1 MKTKKFD
8 AVELMRKARE
18 TMGAEMRGLT
28 FPEQRAYI
36 EQHAAK
42 VRREIETRREA
53 SAA

>member
-8 AVELMRKARE
+8 AVEFMRRARE
-18 TMGAEMRGLT
+18 KMGADMRGMT
-28 FPEQRAYI
+28 FPEQQAYI

-42 VRREIETRREA
+42 VRREIEAKRES

>member
-1 MKTKKFD
+1 MKTKDFD

-18 TMGAEMRGLT
+18 KMDAEMRGLT

-36 EQHAAK
+36 EQHAMK
-42 VRREIETRREA
+42 VRREIEARREP